1 MRDIIAPVMAAL
13 AVLYVLI
20 VLVLADQTSTGPVLV
35 KGQEQIS
42 DLGSRLIQTVMLQ
55 RRRQESQ
62 DQGTNANQTMKIQQ
76 ALKENGFYA
85 GPIDG
90 VMRKRTQEAIRS
102 FQRSRDLK
110 ATGRIDNETARA
122 LRVRWVPE
130 RSN

>member
-1 MRDIIAPVMAAL
+1 MRDIITPVMAAL
-13 AVLYVLI
+13 AVLYALT
-20 VLVLADQTSTGPVLV
+20 VLVLADQTSSGPVLV

-55 RRRQESQ
+55 RQQQQSR
-62 DQGTNANQTMKIQQ
+62 DQGGNPSQTMKVQQ
-76 ALKENGFYA
+76 ALKSNGFYA

-90 VMRKRTQEAIRS
+90 VMRERTQEALRS

-110 ATGRIDNETARA
+110 ATGKIDRETARA

-130 RSN
+130 SQ